1 MNGKGRELNVHMVK
15 KGILFC
21 IIAVVVVLAAC
32 SNNNGGSEDTNGSS
46 QQAAE
51 SSDTNTATNGEQT
64 DADASTPAETTYP
77 VTVSNYTT
85 ENGTWVK
92 KDQTFDKAPERV
104 VANTQGAA
112 ELMIRLGLTDKLV
125 GVAALF
131 GSVPDD
137 IADEFKKFLCWL
149 KAM

>member
-1 MNGKGRELNVHMVK
+1 MSTWLK
-15 KGILFC
+15 KGMLFC
-21 IIAVVVVLAAC
+21 FIAALVFVLAAC
-32 SNNNGGSEDTNGSS
+32 SSSKGESNEANNSS
-46 QQAAE
+46 QEATKEVAADE
-51 SSDTNTATNGEQT
+51 KTSG
-64 DADASTPAETTYP
+64 ADASGAAQTTYP
-77 VTVSNYTT
+77 ITVSNYTT
-85 ENGTWVK
+85 ENGSWVK